1 MYAPKY
7 VTVGREMET
16 WKAIT
21 KRREGPERFVASGLG
36 VAIAGTGGWLLSVVI
51 DSDDAMRTLAVT
63 FVVVGLLFA
72 GFGMAVIAYR
82 KRDRSDS

>member
-1 MYAPKY
+1 MDLW
-7 VTVGREMET
+7 REF
-16 WKAIT
+16 T
-21 KRREGPERFVASGLG
+21 KKREGPERFVASGLG

-63 FVVVGLLFA
+63 FVVVGLLFV

-82 KRDRSDS
+82 KRDGASH